1 MIYVNEK
8 DLVVPGEL
16 LAEDDYYSG
25 RGTFEDD
32 GKICSKLLG
41 LVSLRNKKISV
52 IPLKS
57 KYLPKKGD
65 VVIGKIDDVRFSMW
79 GVDINSPYSGILPAS
94 EVFGRD
100 KKELSRVFD
109 IGDVLFLRIVDVDEV
124 KKVKL
129 GLKGRGMGKFRGGV
143 IVDIA
148 PTKVPRLIGKKGSMI
163 NMIKD
168 KTGCKIVV
176 GQNGLVWVK
185 GNEDMEQIVKN
196 IIKLIEKEAHTSGL
210 TDRIKNKLCLLIDG
224 ELPEEE
230 TEVLEEKEEIV
241 EDSFEDGLKKP
252 EIQDFRDEVEK
263 EIAEELALEDSEDE
277 ELDYDDSEDEFDD
290 DSDEFDDDEY
300 GEEDEDF
307 ADDDSDEF
315 DDEDEEFDD
324 DSDEFGDEDLD
335 DEELDYD
342 DSEDDSEDE
351 LDDEEFVGIEELE
364 ESVESEEFM
373 EDAEETSDF
382 IEEEII
388 ELDEE
393 DSEEDSEVF
402 NEADDEE
409 EFDVIDDVEQESEV
423 IEDEAEVID
432 DVEDESEVI
441 EDESEVIDDV
451 EEEASEDISDD
462 ELEEVINEAISEDEA
477 SEEVINE
484 AISED
489 EASEEESQEES
500 ESEDKEEDEEKKE
513 EKSKK
518 PKFLDTFEYINEQK
532 KKNKSSFDLSRA
544 DNSNSPTLNISQ
556 RRGI

>member
-16 LAEDDYYSG
+16 LAEDDYYPG

-94 EVFGRD
+94 EVFGRE

-129 GLKGRGMGKFRGGV
+129 GLKGRGMGKFKGGV

-196 IIKLIEKEAHTSGL
+196 IIKLIEREAHTSGL

-224 ELPEEE
+224 ELPPEEE
-230 TEVLEEKEEIV
+230 EIEEVVEEQEDFEE
-241 EDSFEDGLKKP
+241 DAFEEGLKKP
-252 EIQDFRDEVEK
+252 ELQDFRDEVEK
-263 EIAEELALEDSEDE
+263 ELAEEGFVDE
-277 ELDYDDSEDEFDD
+277 ESEDYDDFDE
-290 DSDEFDDDEY
+290 
-300 GEEDEDF
+300 
-307 ADDDSDEF
+307 
-315 DDEDEEFDD
+315 
-324 DSDEFGDEDLD
+324 
-335 DEELDYD
+335 
-342 DSEDDSEDE
+342 
-351 LDDEEFVGIEELE
+351 
-364 ESVESEEFM
+364 
-373 EDAEETSDF
+373 
-382 IEEEII
+382 
-388 ELDEE
+388 DEE
-393 DSEEDSEVF
+393 DSEEEEFDEDLEDFNDESEDY
-402 NEADDEE
+402 EDIEE
-409 EFDVIDDVEQESEV
+409 EFEEL
-423 IEDEAEVID
+423 EDEDSEED
-432 DVEDESEVI
+432 SDESEE
-441 EDESEVIDDV
+441 EDEEDSEDEI
-451 EEEASEDISDD
+451 EEFDEDISDD
-462 ELEEVINEAISEDEA
+462 QLEYAISEAISEDEEA
-477 SEEVINE
+477 EEDVE
-484 AISED
+484 DSED
-489 EASEEESQEES
+489 EAEAVEDADEESEEETPEEAEAEVVEEDAGA
-500 ESEDKEEDEEKKE
+500 ESEDKTAEEEPDEESEEDDGEKE

-518 PKFLDTFEYINEQK
+518 PNFIDTYEYINEQK
-532 KKNKSSFDLSRA
+532 KNNKSPFDLSRA
-544 DNSNSPTLNISQ
+544 DNSNSPTLNISK
-556 RRGI
+556 R

>member
-16 LAEDDYYSG
+16 LAEDDYYPG

-94 EVFGRD
+94 EVFGRE

-129 GLKGRGMGKFRGGV
+129 GLKGRGMGKFKGGV

-196 IIKLIEKEAHTSGL
+196 IIKLIEREAHTSGL

-224 ELPEEE
+224 ELPPEEE
-230 TEVLEEKEEIV
+230 EVEEVEQEEAEE
-241 EDSFEDGLKKP
+241 EDAFEEGLKKP
-252 EIQDFRDEVEK
+252 ELQDFRDEVEK
-263 EIAEELALEDSEDE
+263 ELAEEGFIDEDDEEDEDDEDSEDE
-277 ELDYDDSEDEFDD
+277 EFEEDLEDFNDETEDYEDIDEEDLDEDEDSEDEEDD
-290 DSDEFDDDEY
+290 DLETS
-300 GEEDEDF
+300 EEEIEDF
-307 ADDDSDEF
+307 EDDIS
-315 DDEDEEFDD
+315 
-324 DSDEFGDEDLD
+324 
-335 DEELDYD
+335 DEEL
-342 DSEDDSEDE
+342 E
-351 LDDEEFVGIEELE
+351 
-364 ESVESEEFM
+364 
-373 EDAEETSDF
+373 
-382 IEEEII
+382 
-388 ELDEE
+388 
-393 DSEEDSEVF
+393 
-402 NEADDEE
+402 
-409 EFDVIDDVEQESEV
+409 DVIS
-423 IEDEAEVID
+423 
-432 DVEDESEVI
+432 
-441 EDESEVIDDV
+441 
-451 EEEASEDISDD
+451 
-462 ELEEVINEAISEDEA
+462 EAISEDE
-477 SEEVINE
+477 
-484 AISED
+484 D
-489 EASEEESQEES
+489 EIVEES
-500 ESEDKEEDEEKKE
+500 EEDEEEDSEDDEDLEDSEEEAAEESEDEDNEEDSEDDSKD

-518 PKFLDTFEYINEQK
+518 PNFMDTYEYINEQK
-532 KKNKSSFDLSRA
+532 KNNKSSFDLSRA
-544 DNSNSPTLNISQ
+544 DNSKSPTLNISQ
-556 RRGI
+556 GRGI

>member
-25 RGTFEDD
+25 RGTFEED

-94 EVFGRD
+94 EVFGRE

-129 GLKGRGMGKFRGGV
+129 GLKGRGMGKFKGGV

-196 IIKLIEKEAHTSGL
+196 VIKLIEKEAHTSGL

-224 ELPEEE
+224 ELPPQEDEIEEE
-230 TEVLEEKEEIV
+230 QVEEYEE
-241 EDSFEDGLKKP
+241 DAFEEGLKKP
-252 EIQDFRDEVEK
+252 ELQDFREEVEK
-263 EIAEELALEDSEDE
+263 ELAEELEDDDSEDE
-277 ELDYDDSEDEFDD
+277 EDEEDIEDFNDDSEDE
-290 DSDEFDDDEY
+290 
-300 GEEDEDF
+300 EDYED
-307 ADDDSDEF
+307 F
-315 DDEDEEFDD
+315 DDE
-324 DSDEFGDEDLD
+324 LD
-335 DEELDYD
+335 
-342 DSEDDSEDE
+342 DDSEDE
-351 LDDEEFVGIEELE
+351 DDDF
-364 ESVESEEFM
+364 
-373 EDAEETSDF
+373 EDL
-382 IEEEII
+382 EEEI
-388 ELDEE
+388 E
-393 DSEEDSEVF
+393 
-402 NEADDEE
+402 
-409 EFDVIDDVEQESEV
+409 ESE
-423 IEDEAEVID
+423 
-432 DVEDESEVI
+432 
-441 EDESEVIDDV
+441 
-451 EEEASEDISDD
+451 EDISDE
-462 ELEEVINEAISEDEA
+462 ELEDVISDAISEDENSSEDA
-477 SEEVINE
+477 DLVEDEENDDLETSEEDADSEIL
-484 AISED
+484 ED
-489 EASEEESQEES
+489 EEESEEESDE
-500 ESEDKEEDEEKKE
+500 ESEDKEEEAKE
-513 EKSKK
+513 DSEDNDDDKSKK
-518 PKFLDTFEYINEQK
+518 PKFLDTYEFINEQK
-532 KKNKSSFDLSRA
+532 KNNKSSFDFSRA
-544 DNSNSPTLNISQ
+544 DNSKSPTLNISQ
-556 RRGI
+556 GRGI